1 VNLLLDTHVLI
12 WWLGSLPMLST
23 DARDVIADPEN
34 EAFVSSASAFKIATK
49 YRLGKLPV
57 AAAFVDGLDEH
68 LRRDGF
74 KPVAISL
81 PHALAA
87 GRLPGPH
94 KDPFDRI
101 LIAQARLEGF
111 TVVTSDPIFQRY
123 RVPVVW

>member
-12 WWLGSLPMLST
+12 WWLGSLPMLSA

-34 EAFVSSASAFKIATK
+34 EAFVSSASAFEIATK

-111 TVVTSDPIFQRY
+111 TVVTSNPIFQRY

>member
-1 VNLLLDTHVLI
+1 MNLLLDTHVLI
-12 WWLGSLPMLST
+12 WWLGDLPMLSAG
-23 DARDVIADPEN
+23 ARDVVTDREN
-34 EAFVSSASAFKIATK
+34 EAFVSSASAFEISTK

-57 AAAFVDGLDEH
+57 APAFVDGLAEH
-68 LRRDGF
+68 LRREGF
-74 KPVAISL
+74 RPLAISL

>member
-1 VNLLLDTHVLI
+1 MLI
-12 WWLGSLPMLST
+12 WWLGSLPMLSAA
-23 DARDVIADPEN
+23 ARDVVADPEN
-34 EAFVSSASAFKIATK
+34 EAFVSSASAFEIATK

-57 AAAFVDGLDEH
+57 AAAFVDGLNEH
-68 LRRDGF
+68 LRREGF

-94 KDPFDRI
+94 KDPFDRM

-111 TVVTSDPIFQRY
+111 TVVASDPIFQRY

>member
-1 VNLLLDTHVLI
+1 
-12 WWLGSLPMLST
+12 MLSA
-23 DARDVIADPEN
+23 DARDALADPDN
-34 EAFVSSASAFKIATK
+34 EAFVSSASAFEIATK

-57 AAAFVDGLDEH
+57 AAAFVDGLEEH

-81 PHALAA
+81 LHALAA
-87 GRLPGPH
+87 GCLPGPH
-94 KDPFDRI
+94 KDPFDRL

>member
-12 WWLGSLPMLST
+12 WWLGSLPMLSA
-23 DARDVIADPEN
+23 DAHDALADPDN
-34 EAFVSSASAFKIATK
+34 EAFVSSASAFEIATK

-57 AAAFVDGLDEH
+57 AAALVDGLDEH
-68 LRRDGF
+68 LRREGF

-81 PHALAA
+81 LHALAA
-87 GRLPGPH
+87 GRLPGLH
-94 KDPFDRI
+94 KDPFDRL

-123 RVPVVW
+123 HVPVLW

>member
-1 VNLLLDTHVLI
+1 MNLLLDTHVLI
-12 WWLGSLPMLST
+12 WWLGSLPMLSA
-23 DARDVIADPEN
+23 DAHDALADPDN
-34 EAFVSSASAFKIATK
+34 EVFVSSASAFEIATK

-57 AAAFVDGLDEH
+57 AAALVDGLDEH
-68 LRRDGF
+68 LRREGF

-94 KDPFDRI
+94 KDPFDRL

-123 RVPVVW
+123 RVPVLW

>member
-1 VNLLLDTHVLI
+1 MNLLLDTHVLI
-12 WWLGSLPMLST
+12 WWLGSLPMLSA
-23 DARDVIADPEN
+23 DAHDALADPDN
-34 EAFVSSASAFKIATK
+34 EAFVSSASAFEIATK

-68 LRRDGF
+68 LRREGF

-94 KDPFDRI
+94 KDPFDRL

-111 TVVTSDPIFQRY
+111 TVVTCDPIFQRY
-123 RVPVVW
+123 RVTVLW

>member
-1 VNLLLDTHVLI
+1 MNLLLDTHVLI
-12 WWLGSLPMLST
+12 WWLGSLPMLSA
-23 DARDVIADPEN
+23 DAHDALADPDN
-34 EAFVSSASAFKIATK
+34 KAFVSSASAFEIATK

-57 AAAFVDGLDEH
+57 AAALVDGLDEH
-68 LRRDGF
+68 LRREGF

-94 KDPFDRI
+94 KDPFDRL

-123 RVPVVW
+123 RVPVLW

>member
-1 VNLLLDTHVLI
+1 MNLLLDTHVLI
-12 WWLGSLPMLST
+12 WWLGSLPMLSA
-23 DARDVIADPEN
+23 DARDAVADPEN
-34 EAFVSSASAFKIATK
+34 EAFVSSASAFEIATK
-49 YRLGKLPV
+49 YRLGKLSV

-68 LRRDGF
+68 LRREGF

-94 KDPFDRI
+94 KDPFDRM
-101 LIAQARLEGF
+101 LIAQARFEGL

>member
-1 VNLLLDTHVLI
+1 MNLLLDTHVLI
-12 WWLGSLPMLST
+12 WWLGSLPMLSA
-23 DARDVIADPEN
+23 DARDVVADPEN
-34 EAFVSSASAFKIATK
+34 EAFVSSASAFEIATK
-49 YRLGKLPV
+49 YRLGKLSV
-57 AAAFVDGLDEH
+57 AAAFVEGLDEH
-68 LRRDGF
+68 LRRGGF
-74 KPVAISL
+74 KPVTISL

-94 KDPFDRI
+94 KDPFDRM

>member
-1 VNLLLDTHVLI
+1 VSLLLDTHVLI
-12 WWLGSLPMLST
+12 WWLGSLPMLSA
-23 DARDVIADPEN
+23 DAHDALADPDN
-34 EAFVSSASAFKIATK
+34 EAFVSSASAFEIATK

-57 AAAFVDGLDEH
+57 AAALVDGLDEH
-68 LRRDGF
+68 LRREGF

-94 KDPFDRI
+94 KDPFDRL

-123 RVPVVW
+123 RVPVLW

>member
-1 VNLLLDTHVLI
+1 MNLLLDTHVLI
-12 WWLGSLPMLST
+12 WWLGSLPMLSA
-23 DARDVIADPEN
+23 DARDVVADSEN
-34 EAFVSSASAFKIATK
+34 EAFVSSASAFEIATK
-49 YRLGKLPV
+49 YRLGKLSV

-68 LRRDGF
+68 LRREGF
-74 KPVAISL
+74 KSVAISL

-94 KDPFDRI
+94 KDPFDRM

-123 RVPVVW
+123 RIPVVW

>member
-1 VNLLLDTHVLI
+1 
-12 WWLGSLPMLST
+12 MLSA
-23 DARDVIADPEN
+23 DAYDALANPDN
-34 EAFVSSASAFKIATK
+34 EAFVSSASAFEIATK

-57 AAAFVDGLDEH
+57 AAALVDGLDEH
-68 LRRDGF
+68 LRREGF

-87 GRLPGPH
+87 GCLPGPH
-94 KDPFDRI
+94 KDPFDRL

-123 RVPVVW
+123 RVPVLW

>member
-12 WWLGSLPMLST
+12 WWLGNLPMFSA
-23 DARDVIADPEN
+23 DAREVVADPEN
-34 EAFVSSASAFKIATK
+34 EAFVSSASAFEIATK
-49 YRLGKLPV
+49 YRLGKLSV

-68 LRRDGF
+68 LRREGF

-81 PHALAA
+81 HHALAA
-87 GRLPGPH
+87 GRLPGLH
-94 KDPFDRI
+94 KDPFDRM

>member
-1 VNLLLDTHVLI
+1 MNLLLDTHVLI
-12 WWLGSLPMLST
+12 WWLGSLPMLSA
-23 DARDVIADPEN
+23 DASDALADPEN
-34 EAFVSSASAFKIATK
+34 EAFVSGASAFEIATK

-57 AAAFVDGLDEH
+57 AAALVDGLDEH
-68 LRRDGF
+68 LRREGF

-94 KDPFDRI
+94 KDPFDRM

>member
-12 WWLGSLPMLST
+12 WWLGSLPMLSA
-23 DARDVIADPEN
+23 DARDVIADPQN
-34 EAFVSSASAFKIATK
+34 EAFVSSASAFEIATK

-111 TVVTSDPIFQRY
+111 TVVTSNPIFQRY

>member
-1 VNLLLDTHVLI
+1 MNLLLDTHVLI
-12 WWLGSLPMLST
+12 WWLGSLPMLSA
-23 DARDVIADPEN
+23 DARDVVADPGN
-34 EAFVSSASAFKIATK
+34 EAFVSSASAFEIATK
-49 YRLGKLPV
+49 YRLGKLSV

-68 LRRDGF
+68 LRHEGF

>member
-12 WWLGSLPMLST
+12 WWLGSLPMLSA
-23 DARDVIADPEN
+23 DARDVVADPEN
-34 EAFVSSASAFKIATK
+34 EAFVSSASAFEIATK
-49 YRLGKLPV
+49 YRLGKLSV

-68 LRRDGF
+68 LRREGF

-94 KDPFDRI
+94 KDPFDRM

>member
-1 VNLLLDTHVLI
+1 MNLLLDTHVLI
-12 WWLGSLPMLST
+12 WWLGSLPMLSA
-23 DARDVIADPEN
+23 DARDVVADPEN
-34 EAFVSSASAFKIATK
+34 EAFVSSASAFEIATK
-49 YRLGKLPV
+49 YRLGKLSV

-68 LRRDGF
+68 LRREGF

-94 KDPFDRI
+94 KDPFDRM

>member
-12 WWLGSLPMLST
+12 WWLGSLPMLSA
-23 DARDVIADPEN
+23 DAHDALADPDN
-34 EAFVSSASAFKIATK
+34 EAFVSSASAFEIATK

-57 AAAFVDGLDEH
+57 AAALVDGLDEH
-68 LRRDGF
+68 LRREGF

-94 KDPFDRI
+94 KDPFDRL

-111 TVVTSDPIFQRY
+111 TVITSDPIFQRY
-123 RVPVVW
+123 RVPMLW

>member
-1 VNLLLDTHVLI
+1 MNLLLDTHVLI

-34 EAFVSSASAFKIATK
+34 EAFVSSASAFEIATK

-94 KDPFDRI
+94 KDPFDRM

-123 RVPVVW
+123 RVPGVW

>member
-12 WWLGSLPMLST
+12 WWLGSLPMLSA
-23 DARDVIADPEN
+23 DAHDALADPDN
-34 EAFVSSASAFKIATK
+34 EVFVSSASAFEIATK

-57 AAAFVDGLDEH
+57 AAALVDGLDEH
-68 LRRDGF
+68 LRREGF

-94 KDPFDRI
+94 KDPFDRL

-123 RVPVVW
+123 RVPVLW